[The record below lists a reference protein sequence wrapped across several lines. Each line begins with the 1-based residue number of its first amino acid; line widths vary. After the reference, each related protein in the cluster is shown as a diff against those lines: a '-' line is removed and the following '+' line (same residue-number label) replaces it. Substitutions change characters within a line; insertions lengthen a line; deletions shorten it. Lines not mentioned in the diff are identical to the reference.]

1 MQKLIPLQKG
11 LITGLAMIALSL
23 FFFYGLKQPIESPLQ
38 YIIYVVYTIGITWS
52 IISFSSK
59 ATVDTIFKEYFSSGF
74 RTFILVTLLMV
85 IFTFIFYKMNPR
97 ILEAKI
103 VLNNE
108 LAIKAGGHTPN
119 EIEANAKQMRSIFMP
134 MMLMVTTFIYLF
146 LGTLLSAVITG
157 LIMQKK
163 KN

>member
-1 MQKLIPLQKG
+1 MQRLIPLQKG

-52 IISFSSK
+52 IISFSAK
-59 ATVDTIFKEYFSSGF
+59 ATVDTKFKEYFSSGF

-85 IFTFIFYKMNPR
+85 IFTFIFYKINPL

-108 LAIKAGGHTPN
+108 LAIKEGGHTPN

-134 MMLMVTTFIYLF
+134 MMLMVTAFIYLF
-146 LGTLLSAVITG
+146 LGALLSAIITG
-157 LIMQKK
+157 VIMQKK
-163 KN
+163 KK